1 MRIGEYVEDQYA
13 FWPQGPVQRVEK
25 AAPFV
30 WRQRAVI
37 AIRHEGHV
45 VGASKLRVEIVAF
58 DVFDIQALGLR
69 TRFRIRQRCRGDVY
83 ARNGIAASREASGI
97 ETRSAP
103 QVENT
108 GVRDLRCT
116 ALDPCHRLLDELG
129 ASTGQGVALVKVRFQ
144 ELSRDVGIAPE

>member
-25 AAPFV
+25 AVPFV

-37 AIRHEGHV
+37 AIRHEGRV

-69 TRFRIRQRCRGDVY
+69 TRFRIRQRGGGNIY
-83 ARNGIAASREASGI
+83 ACNGIATSREAGGIKSGPASQI
-97 ETRSAP
+97 ENA
-103 QVENT
+103 
-108 GVRDLRCT
+108 GVRDWRCT
-116 ALDPCHRLLDELG
+116 ALNPCHRLFDELG
-129 ASTGQGVALVKVRFQ
+129 ASTG
-144 ELSRDVGIAPE
+144 